1 MASDQVG
8 FATHG
13 LFMALGALGA
23 AAGLLGAANS
33 YDLGSGAALAL
44 ALVPIGV
51 ASLLFTGGL
60 APRRAPRSG
69 SPTARSASPTC
80 DSSELGVSY
89 VRSSTHNNPN
99 NGVDA
104 AAPPV
109 PTRFPAEAA
118 PDGYRE
124 LAMVSVI
131 GRGRLGSAALLFS
144 SAPGGGRQQV
154 VGKRLVLDEAR
165 DDAAAVFA
173 EVVALRNLP
182 RHPHVVACVASFQ
195 APEDGALWLL
205 LRHAGGGT
213 LAAAIKKQAGRADG
227 FATPLVARWLYQLA
241 RGLAHLHGHGRLHG
255 DLSAQAI
262 LLAEDASIMI
272 GDPALTSLGASA
284 QPALPG
290 ATMATPLYMSPEAM
304 RGEAHAA
311 PSDVWAVGVI
321 CFELLT
327 RRRPFDGSLDG
338 GGGAAEVEVEAHA
351 PPAARTVAD
360 ELKTL
365 KRRILAADVT
375 LSFEPQAA
383 LDSCGH
389 PPALCAL
396 PLRLLQMEV
405 AARMTLVQMIDA
417 LQPEQPPADWSAGP
431 GFGAAA
437 LQERASAPPS
447 VAGRPPNAP
456 LLPKRFDE
464 NVAQTQPIT
473 AREREASTA
482 FASMLHGNVWNT
494 GLTEAQRAAVADAR
508 AAASADGDTYAPLFT
523 MSWTTRHS
531 PNCSPSGSFSQSA
544 RACAPAPA

>member
-1 MASDQVG
+1 MAASDHLGTSTYG
-8 FATHG
+8 FVVAV
-13 LFMALGALGA
+13 GALGA

-51 ASLLFTGGL
+51 ASLLFTGAL
-60 APRRAPRSG
+60 APRAPRSG

-89 VRSSTHNNPN
+89 VRSSTHNNPS

-213 LAAAIKKQAGRADG
+213 LKQAIRKQAGRAGG

-338 GGGAAEVEVEAHA
+338 GGSAAEAEEAHA

-396 PLRLLQMEV
+396 PLQLLQVEV
-405 AARMTLVQMIDA
+405 SARMTLEQMIDA
-417 LQPEQPPADWSAGP
+417 LEPEQPPADWSAGP

-456 LLPKRFDE
+456 LLPKRFDD

-473 AREREASTA
+473 ARE
-482 FASMLHGNVWNT
+482 
-494 GLTEAQRAAVADAR
+494 LTEAQRAAVADAR

-531 PNCSPSGSFSQSA
+531 PNCSPSGPFSQSA
-544 RACAPAPA
+544 RACAPAAAP